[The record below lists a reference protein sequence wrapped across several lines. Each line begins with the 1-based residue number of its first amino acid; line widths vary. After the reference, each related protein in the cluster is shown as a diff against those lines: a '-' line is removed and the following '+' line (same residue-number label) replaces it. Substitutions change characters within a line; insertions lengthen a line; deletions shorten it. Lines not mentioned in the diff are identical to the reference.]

1 MSEIIKTEAVVLSK
15 LNYGDSSSI
24 AALYTKEYGKL
35 SVIIKGARSSKS
47 KIGTLVD
54 PLNHI
59 GIVIYKKDTR
69 DLQILS
75 SADIINHFPKLK
87 EDLESL
93 KFAYAVLELVKNLTV
108 EHEHNLRLFRGIV
121 RILNL
126 LNASKENPK
135 ILFLRFFMFFLTELG
150 YEVQL
155 DNCFSCGKSNLKGS
169 KLSYNFENGIFCEDC
184 KQNII
189 ESYSFSAE
197 LFDLLICLKH
207 FESIGNA
214 GNALLDKAINFLE
227 KYLKYHVPDFKGI
240 SSIQLFQ

>member
-15 LNYGDSSSI
+15 LDYGDSSSI
-24 AALYTKEYGKL
+24 AALYTKDYGKL
-35 SVIIKGARSSKS
+35 SVIIKGARSPKS

-75 SADIINHFPKLK
+75 SADIINHYPKLK
-87 EDLESL
+87 EDLECL

-121 RILNL
+121 RILSL
-126 LNASKENPK
+126 MNASKENPK

-169 KLSYNFENGIFCEDC
+169 QLSYNFENGIFCEDC
-184 KQNII
+184 KRNII

-197 LFDLLICLKH
+197 LFDLLVCLKY
-207 FESIGNA
+207 FESPRNINNG
-214 GNALLDKAINFLE
+214 LLDKAMNFLE